1 MLTFQIYEILPDG
14 TEWHSVP
21 QEVAEHRHMV
31 QSIVAGYTGRKR
43 AAIAPDG
50 TLLYGLGDQ
59 QPNGRAPYLL
69 AWVPDH
75 RAEMGLL

>member
-1 MLTFQIYEILPDG
+1 MLQFQIYEILPDG

-21 QEVAEHRHMV
+21 QEVAEHRHVV

-50 TLLYGLGDQ
+50 TLIYGMGRQ
-59 QPNGRAPYLL
+59 RANGQAFRLRA
-69 AWVPDH
+69 WDS
-75 RAEMGLL
+75 E